1 MDEERDK
8 PGGNESRPALTID
21 WDLYE
26 AMLEE
31 YECSDDQKRELI
43 ETLWSIVLTFV
54 DFGFGIGSP
63 ALPCGQL
70 VDEARLDEGDVL
82 SSLTKSPEHLNQA
95 HPHGSGPADRRRSRP

>member
-1 MDEERDK
+1 MDEERDN
-8 PGGNESRPALTID
+8 PSGSDARSALTID

-31 YECSDDQKRELI
+31 CECSDDQKRELI

-54 DFGFGIGSP
+54 DLGFGIGSP

-70 VDEARLDEGDVL
+70 VDDARLDEGDVL
-82 SSLTKSPEHLNQA
+82 SSLTKSPEHLDHA
-95 HPHGSGPADRRRSRP
+95 HPHDSCHADRRRSRP